1 MSARAIEAVSRV
13 RYPVPFSAAW
23 YPPAVL
29 AGVVEG
35 RLTMHI
41 TLLSRVIVFAAAYLI
56 LCGCQ
61 MAAKEGVPD
70 RYWST
75 GIEQWVSPQVLSK
88 DARDANY
95 VLLGEIHDNPIHH
108 DAQGELI
115 LRLAGEGFVV
125 GFEQLHLARTNQPCL
140 RCNFHGLLKPNILH
154 LLHCLQDYI
163 QYNLS

>member
-1 MSARAIEAVSRV
+1 
-13 RYPVPFSAAW
+13 
-23 YPPAVL
+23 
-29 AGVVEG
+29 
-35 RLTMHI
+35 
-41 TLLSRVIVFAAAYLI
+41 
-56 LCGCQ
+56 

-125 GFEQLHLARTNQPCL
+125 GFEQLHLAQGEAL
-140 RCNFHGLLKPNILH
+140 EIA
-154 LLHCLQDYI
+154 
-163 QYNLS
+163 LSSGDPLSELPRGSPGTLWLASLVAV